1 MGYVLRVEMPDGGK
15 FTPQVTWAVPADA
28 KDADP
33 LKVGRWCLI
42 SMDGPRPLYHAE
54 ELTKHPDRLVIVVM
68 GEKKG
73 DALQKVLGDG
83 AVVVSWAG
91 GDNGRSLADWSAL
104 KGRDVTIWPDAD
116 HSGKAAAVGEKA

>member
-1 MGYVLRVEMPDGGK
+1 
-15 FTPQVTWAVPADA
+15 
-28 KDADP
+28 
-33 LKVGRWCLI
+33 
-42 SMDGPRPLYHAE
+42 MDGPRPLYHAE

-91 GDNGRSLADWSAL
+91 GDQRARLDGFQHAEGPGRHRCGRMPTIPARSAARWRDGSARGGSEARRGSADRRRLEPPAS
-104 KGRDVTIWPDAD
+104 R
-116 HSGKAAAVGEKA
+116 